1 MLQESIEESYI
12 QLDVE
17 AENFEEAI
25 KKSFDPLIENG
36 AVTNKYA
43 EAVIRI
49 YQETGPYIVI
59 TKNIALPHAPVEDGA
74 NKLGLGFVRLK
85 VPVVSGHKTN
95 DPVKYLFPLSAK
107 ASNDHIELL
116 SKLADLLSQ
125 QRFIEFLEK
134 VSSKEEFIN
143 YFNQQ

>member
-1 MLQESIEESYI
+1 MLQESIDESYI

-17 AENFEEAI
+17 AENFEEAV
-25 KKSFDPLIENG
+25 KRSFDPLIEDG
-36 AVTNKYA
+36 AVTDNYV
-43 EAVIRI
+43 ESVLRI
-49 YQETGPYIVI
+49 YRETGPYIVI

-85 VPVVSGHKTN
+85 APVVSGHATN

-107 ASNDHIELL
+107 ASNEHIELL

-125 QRFIEFLEK
+125 ESFIEFLEN
-134 VSSKEEFIN
+134 VSSKEAFIS
-143 YFNQQ
+143 YFNNQ

>member
-36 AVTNKYA
+36 AVTNKYV

-125 QRFIEFLEK
+125 QRFIEFLEQ

>member
-36 AVTNKYA
+36 AVTNKYV

-59 TKNIALPHAPVEDGA
+59 TENIALPHAPVEDGA

>member
-25 KKSFDPLIENG
+25 KKSFDPLIEND
-36 AVTNKYA
+36 AVTGKYV

>member
-1 MLQESIEESYI
+1 MLQESIEKSYI

-36 AVTNKYA
+36 AVTNKYV

>member
-25 KKSFDPLIENG
+25 KKSFDPLIEND
-36 AVTNKYA
+36 AVTDKYV

-125 QRFIEFLEK
+125 QRFIEFLEQ

>member
-1 MLQESIEESYI
+1 MLQESIEESYV

-25 KKSFDPLIENG
+25 KKSFDPLVESE
-36 AVTNKYA
+36 AVTKNY
-43 EAVIRI
+43 VQSILRI
-49 YQETGPYIVI
+49 YHETGPYIVI
-59 TKNIALPHAPVEDGA
+59 TKNIALPHAPVEEGA

-85 VPVVSGHKTN
+85 KPVISGHSTN

-107 ASNDHIELL
+107 ASNEHIELL
-116 SKLADLLSQ
+116 SKLANLLSEKK
-125 QRFIEFLEK
+125 FIDFLEV

-143 YFNQQ
+143 YFKNQ